1 MREREREGER
11 ERGKMHAFELRKGC
25 WKKPKIEKI
34 VLKSKA
40 ELNRQNMEER
50 MTFTKIE
57 DGHKKDSIQCEKCV
71 KKEGTKEK
79 EKKR

>member
-1 MREREREGER
+1 MRERERERER

-40 ELNRQNMEER
+40 ELNR
-50 MTFTKIE
+50 
-57 DGHKKDSIQCEKCV
+57 
-71 KKEGTKEK
+71 
-79 EKKR
+79 